1 LLKSAAYFLEA
12 VNMAVFVLPDAR
24 AKGHDLDSSIWID
37 EDRRV
42 NEAASRTRVDKVRF
56 TDTNETGIKIFSWY
70 WAVAEFTNHR
80 HQCPYKEILVLW
92 GKGVGAE
99 RSSPTVHG

>member
-1 LLKSAAYFLEA
+1 
-12 VNMAVFVLPDAR
+12 
-24 AKGHDLDSSIWID
+24 
-37 EDRRV
+37 
-42 NEAASRTRVDKVRF
+42 VRF

-99 RSSPTVHG
+99 KPHISYP